1 MSYALDNAVMD
12 SLEEIDSFESVFDN
26 DSSLVDIVDNNLEDD
41 SAIIDEVIG
50 GKEDL

>member
-12 SLEEIDSFESVFDN
+12 SLEEIDSFESVFD